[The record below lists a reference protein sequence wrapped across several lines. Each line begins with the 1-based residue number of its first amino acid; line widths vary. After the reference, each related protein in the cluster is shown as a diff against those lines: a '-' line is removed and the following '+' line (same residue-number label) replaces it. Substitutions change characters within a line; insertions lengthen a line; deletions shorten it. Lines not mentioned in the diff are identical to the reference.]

1 MNQEFAEVYKTI
13 LEGRHAVISREVEGQ
28 TYTRLFVPQDRLII
42 LGGGHVAQP
51 ICHIASLLDFDVIVV
66 DDRPAFAN
74 HERFPDA
81 KEVICEP
88 FIDALKSIGIR
99 STDYVCVVTRGH
111 RYDADCLRVIF
122 SGNIPSYLGIIGSKR
137 RVSGLFDMLEA
148 EGFERSKMDRI
159 YTPIGVPIGAIT
171 PAEIGVSVTAQLVQH
186 RRKNPI
192 ASDYEGL
199 LEQTNSDLSA
209 LKFLAE
215 SDDRKALLLVLSS
228 TGSTPVR
235 SGSLMAMDYLGN
247 GYGTIGGGCS
257 EAGVMAK
264 ARKIIREGGSCVVDI
279 DMTNEVAESEGMV
292 CGGTMRVLVE
302 AMQ

>member
-1 MNQEFAEVYKTI
+1 MNKEFGDVYKA
-13 LEGRHAVISREVEGQ
+13 LQEGWSAVISRELEGQ
-28 TYTRLFVPQDRLII
+28 IYTRLFVPQDRLII

-88 FIDALKSIGIR
+88 FADALKAIGIR
-99 STDYVCVVTRGH
+99 ETDYVCVVTRGH
-111 RYDADCLRVIF
+111 RYDADCLRIIF
-122 SGNIPSYLGIIGSKR
+122 KGNIPSYLGLIGSKR
-137 RVSGLFDMLEA
+137 RVGGLFDLLEA
-148 EGFERSKMDRI
+148 EGYDRAVMYRI

-171 PAEIGVSVTAQLVQH
+171 PAEIGVSVTAQMVQH

-209 LKFLAE
+209 IKFLAE
-215 SDDRKALLLVLSS
+215 SDEKKALLLVLSS
-228 TGSTPVR
+228 TGSPTVR

-302 AMQ
+302 AL